1 MIFYGMRNKSIVMK
15 KKIDCN
21 PQISKVN
28 QWKRQETL
36 IIYQMIKS

>member
-1 MIFYGMRNKSIVMK
+1 MIFYGMRNKSIVK
-15 KKIDCN
+15 KKIIDCN

-28 QWKRQETL
+28 QWMRQEML

>member
-1 MIFYGMRNKSIVMK
+1 MIFYGMRNKSIVM